1 MLDELAMVFQVIRRP
16 NSAFAA
22 LRDNDRRYFQ
32 SSIVVVLLIS
42 IASVGLGLAT
52 PEIAGQPTMDVATS
66 FGLAVLGNVAI
77 AGTIYIIGR
86 AFGGNKSWKKVLT
99 VILYAE
105 VIWIP
110 AAATSLLSSL
120 LSSHPSLGLQTMV
133 GTVVLAAFVWAI
145 IISVKAVKVLNGFGT
160 AKAFGILI
168 LTCIIQL
175 IWIIPILLLYLWP
188 ILADLPVTQMPLQ

>member
-32 SSIVVVLLIS
+32 PSIVVVLLVS

-66 FGLAVLGNVAI
+66 FGLAVLGSVAI

-120 LSSHPSLGLQTMV
+120 LSSLPSLGLQTVV

-188 ILADLPVTQMPLQ
+188 ILADLPLTQMPLQ